1 MYYFPKKFGINYLD
15 GEIVYLSRRSYMVLL
30 KCDKHHTVVMILFFN
45 FLIFMVFE
53 ESIN

>member
-15 GEIVYLSRRSYMVLL
+15 GEIVYLSHRSYVVLL
-30 KCDKHHTVVMILFFN
+30 KCDKRHTAFMILFLN